1 MYIDNNTKIRLIY
14 NTDGGVSVSPIGS
27 SVFMGKGVI
36 IEHFNT
42 MKSVNTYIKE
52 KGLILNDEITNN
64 NND

>member
-1 MYIDNNTKIRLIY
+1 LIY
-14 NTDGGVSVSPIGS
+14 NTDGGASVSPIGS